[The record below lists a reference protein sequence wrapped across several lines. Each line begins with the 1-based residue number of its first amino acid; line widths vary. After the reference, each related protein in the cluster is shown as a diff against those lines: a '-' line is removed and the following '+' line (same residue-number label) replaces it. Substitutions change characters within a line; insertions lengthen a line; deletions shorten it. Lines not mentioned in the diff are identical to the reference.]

1 MQCAAVTS
9 NNPSPHLLLY
19 FCFLQKMWNKL
30 FQHDSLMMAKHAVQ
44 QIIRIHATFRHFTHV
59 TKHTQFPTV
68 QQTFTAT
75 DKLCTHS
82 DNIKPRFFKWIFY
95 EHFIHIMYKLPSL
108 IWPNCG
114 DVMAELVL
122 LDRFPALKFIFYA
135 LCFFMKRNLMEY
147 TSYFHFQDYCKGGEG
162 TNQEQASMDLQV
174 QKITCISKQTFPPK
188 QKGPSLNSAIQNE
201 LNQNCWLLGLKSL
214 VLYSIPPSRS
224 SSLKSAVQNE
234 LKSKL
239 LTSNIYI
246 FGTDH
251 LVQLLKNKQE
261 SNETC

>member
-9 NNPSPHLLLY
+9 NNPSPHLLPY

-44 QIIRIHATFRHFTHV
+44 QITRIHATFRHFTHV

-122 LDRFPALKFIFYA
+122 LDRFPALKFTFSMHYVFLWKEIWWSTQVTFIFKITA
-135 LCFFMKRNLMEY
+135 
-147 TSYFHFQDYCKGGEG
+147 KGGREP
-162 TNQEQASMDLQV
+162 TKNRQAWIYKFKRSHAFQ
-174 QKITCISKQTFPPK
+174 SKPFPPSK
-188 QKGPSLNSAIQNE
+188 KVQVWIVPYKMNSI
-201 LNQNCWLLGLKSL
+201 KT
-214 VLYSIPPSRS
+214 VDY
-224 SSLKSAVQNE
+224 
-234 LKSKL
+234 
-239 LTSNIYI
+239 
-246 FGTDH
+246 
-251 LVQLLKNKQE
+251 
-261 SNETC
+261 